1 MSRSHLSRSSD
12 EKGYTGVRGP
22 HMGGHI
28 LTHKIMRLGYFW
40 LTMETY
46 CYWFVQRCLE
56 CQMHGD
62 LIHIPPS
69 ELHALTSPWPFSI

>member
-62 LIHIPPS
+62 LIHVPPL
-69 ELHALTSPWPFSI
+69 ELHALTSP